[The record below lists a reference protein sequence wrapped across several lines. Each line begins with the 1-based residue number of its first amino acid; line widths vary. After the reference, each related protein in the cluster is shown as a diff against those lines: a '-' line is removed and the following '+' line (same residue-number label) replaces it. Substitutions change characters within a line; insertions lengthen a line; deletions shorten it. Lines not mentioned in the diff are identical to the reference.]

1 MFHSLPSVISPSATY
16 ERLRVLGVVA
26 PGWQGAAGHERR
38 ARLVREAQGTGTR
51 HCGVTNQV
59 DVAPGRVIADEEE
72 KK

>member
-1 MFHSLPSVISPSATY
+1 MFHSLPSVISPY

-38 ARLVREAQGTGTR
+38 TGLVREAQGTGTR

-59 DVAPGRVIADEEE
+59 DVAPGRVIADEAE
-72 KK
+72 KKEDV